1 MPNTSTAIAQLADA
15 VIDLARQQSRMSTA
29 LTDVAREQRITNL
42 IVRSQIATDTDEKQ
56 MLMTE
61 ATRRMD
67 QPRRRTP
74 HDRL

>member
-1 MPNTSTAIAQLADA
+1 MSNTSTAIAQLADA

-42 IVRSQIATDTDEKQ
+42 IVRSQITTDTDEKQ